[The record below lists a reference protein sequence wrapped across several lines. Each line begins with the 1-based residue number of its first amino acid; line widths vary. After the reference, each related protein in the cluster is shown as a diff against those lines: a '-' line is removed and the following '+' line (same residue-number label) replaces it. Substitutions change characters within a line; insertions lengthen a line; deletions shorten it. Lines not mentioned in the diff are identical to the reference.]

1 MCVNN
6 PRGPKT

>member
-6 PRGPKT
+6 